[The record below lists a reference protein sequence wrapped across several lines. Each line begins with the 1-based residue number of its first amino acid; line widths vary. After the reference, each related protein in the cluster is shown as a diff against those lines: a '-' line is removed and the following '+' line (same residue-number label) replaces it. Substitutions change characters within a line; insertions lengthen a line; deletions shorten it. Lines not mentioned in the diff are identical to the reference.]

1 MTFKKDYKVEN
12 VVASV
17 VLHADIP
24 LEKVAYKLTHTEYN
38 PEQFP
43 GLVLRLL
50 GEGITALVF
59 SSGNIV
65 CTGAKSVER
74 VGVAVKMIIKELEKV
89 DIKIT
94 KEPVITIQN
103 MVASGD
109 IGEKLNL
116 TELAFK
122 LKTAEYEPE
131 QFPGLVY
138 KVPKDHITFLLFGT
152 GKIVCTGA
160 KNDGEINKAVDELI
174 KELKRIMKPK
184 KGKNQEP
191 KETTKPEKG
200 KKPELK
206 GIAKPKKGKK
216 PAKETKK

>member
-1 MTFKKDYKVEN
+1 MAFKKDYRVEN
-12 VVASV
+12 VVASCK
-17 VLHADIP
+17 LFAEIP
-24 LEKVAYKLTHTEYN
+24 LEKVAQKLTNTEYN

-65 CTGAKSVER
+65 CTGAKSAPKVDS
-74 VGVAVKMIIKELEKV
+74 AVKMIIAELGKA

-94 KEPVITIQN
+94 KEPEITIQN

-109 IGEKLNL
+109 LGERLNL
-116 TELAFK
+116 TDLAFK

-138 KVPKDHITFLLFGT
+138 KVPASHITFLLFGT

-160 KNDGEINKAVDELI
+160 KNDKEIDTAVDNLI
-174 KELKRIMKPK
+174 KELKGIMKVKSGKDEVKSEGKPKAKPKAKPKPK
-184 KGKNQEP
+184 KA
-191 KETTKPEKG
+191 
-200 KKPELK
+200 KKAK
-206 GIAKPKKGKK
+206 KPKK
-216 PAKETKK
+216 